1 MSCYLSGIPQ
11 NWTPTHTIKPFAVGY
26 DLFVCCWKCVCVRFL
41 NRHFSLFCW
50 EIYYLYKDKMICI
63 LPLMRISCIKANSKV
78 VIWRTLN
85 ENAIHLNVC
94 CKCAFSLP
102 NESFSSI
109 NFSAPNQLGIT
120 MIPILQNDHSLLE
133 YFLCIMLYYVL
144 EAWNL
149 RWGDD
154 SFNDSKIGACE
165 REKVEPLR
173 VEL

>member
-1 MSCYLSGIPQ
+1 
-11 NWTPTHTIKPFAVGY
+11 
-26 DLFVCCWKCVCVRFL
+26 
-41 NRHFSLFCW
+41 
-50 EIYYLYKDKMICI
+50 MICI

-120 MIPILQNDHSLLE
+120 MIPILQ
-133 YFLCIMLYYVL
+133 
-144 EAWNL
+144 
-149 RWGDD
+149 
-154 SFNDSKIGACE
+154 K
-165 REKVEPLR
+165 
-173 VEL
+173 